1 MSIRTERLALGTVQ
15 FGLTYG
21 VANNAG
27 QVTSDEVS
35 AILRRASR
43 AGIDTLDTAV
53 AYGDSERRL
62 GGLGI
67 RDWKIVTKLPRL
79 PPSITN
85 VQAWVRE
92 TVSGSLGR
100 LGIERLYG
108 LLLHRSQ
115 DLLGPRGSM
124 VHDTMQELKDEG
136 FVDKIGVSIYAP
148 SELGPV
154 SDRFALDLV
163 QAPYNVFDRQ
173 IAASGWLS
181 RLNAEGTEVH
191 ARSAF
196 LQGLLL
202 MPSADRPLTFARW
215 EPLWN
220 QWDAWLGAQ
229 GLTPLQGAIRF
240 VLAEDRFGRV
250 LVGVD
255 NSAQLEAIL
264 AAVEGPVV
272 SPPPSLSSDDRDLI
286 NPSCWAEK

>member
-1 MSIRTERLALGTVQ
+1 MSARTKRLALGTVQ

-27 QVTSDEVS
+27 QVGPDEAS
-35 AILRRASR
+35 AIIRRASR

-53 AYGDSERRL
+53 AYGDSEQRL
-62 GGLGI
+62 GGLGM
-67 RDWKIVTKLPRL
+67 RDWKIVTKLPPV

-92 TVSGSLGR
+92 TVGGSLGR
-100 LGIERLYG
+100 LGVDRLYG

-136 FVDKIGVSIYAP
+136 VVDRIGISIYAP
-148 SELGPV
+148 SELEPV

-181 RLNAEGTEVH
+181 RLDAEGTEVH

-202 MPSADRPLTFARW
+202 MRSVDRPLKFARW
-215 EPLWN
+215 ESLWN
-220 QWDAWLGAQ
+220 RWDAWLGAQ
-229 GLTPLQGAIRF
+229 GMTPLQGAIRF
-240 VLAEDRFGRV
+240 VLAEDRIGRV
-250 LVGVD
+250 VVGVD

-264 AAVEGPVV
+264 AAVEGPVA
-272 SPPPSLSSDDRDLI
+272 SPPPSLSSDDQDLI
-286 NPSCWAEK
+286 NPSCWVDR